1 MVADGSIPVTGAAID
16 NSLETPSSDHRNHPR
31 HNRKY
36 YQWEGRLNVI
46 IVDMKKLS
54 CLRFIDP

>member
-36 YQWEGRLNVI
+36 YQWEGRLK
-46 IVDMKKLS
+46 MLS
-54 CLRFIDP
+54 

>member
-36 YQWEGRLNVI
+36 YQWEGRLNNI
-46 IVDMKKLS
+46 IVDMKKLC